1 MVVAEFPGK
10 VPVRAEV
17 AVEVVGSDETTEL
30 AGKNGDAATAD
41 IGDHFLEH
49 GGVCSFGDARVCND
63 DRGRR
68 LCGEVGEGT
77 AWL

>member
-1 MVVAEFPGK
+1 M
-10 VPVRAEV
+10 
-17 AVEVVGSDETTEL
+17 AVEVGRSDKATEV

-63 DRGRR
+63 DCGR
-68 LCGEVGEGT
+68 LVCGEVGEGT
-77 AWL
+77 GAL